1 MYIDILC
8 ALCSRKSGKC
18 FLVEVPHRREQTLLQ
33 LIERHILPGSHIVS
47 DELLSYVNINI
58 MHNGIYEHSVGVHQ
72 HNFVNPD
79 DAEVHTQ
86 NIENTWMRAKPKRQS
101 GSRSLFP
108 SYLHEFVLRMR
119 GRN

>member
-18 FLVEVPHRREQTLLQ
+18 FPVEVPHRREQTLLQ

-47 DELLSYVNINI
+47 DGWRSYANINRI
-58 MHNGIYEHSVGVHQ
+58 HNGIYEHSVGVHQ

-79 DAEVHTQ
+79 NAKFTL
-86 NIENTWMRAKPKRQS
+86 RALRIL
-101 GSRSLFP
+101 GCAP
-108 SYLHEFVLRMR
+108 SF
-119 GRN
+119 